1 MLFSYERHWEVTRFL
16 IFLPSIGLAFQPIV
30 ATMMIDYQLIADTAL
45 GLWGQTF
52 STQDLVI
59 VLLLIFFEG
68 VLSIDNAIVL
78 GLLAKRLPKSQQKRA
93 LTYGLV
99 GAFVFRTLAII
110 TASFLLEWRIVKL
123 LGGGYLL
130 YIALKHLFFQS
141 KEEGEETL
149 ILDADGQPS
158 LRDAVTGEE
167 LTDEQQLLE
176 IEERLPIPADT
187 VAVGKHF
194 WMTVAVIELTD
205 IAFAVD
211 SILAAI
217 ALVGSPP
224 ADHPV
229 DLPHPKLWVVILG
242 GILGI
247 ILMRIAAA
255 IFIKLLEK
263 FPRFETAAYLLVAV
277 IGLKLLADWGLNSV
291 EHPHVVD
298 FHNFSQPE
306 FWIFW
311 ISMLL
316 CLGVGFL
323 PKREAKS

>member
-1 MLFSYERHWEVTRFL
+1 MTE
-16 IFLPSIGLAFQPIV
+16 
-30 ATMMIDYQLIADTAL
+30 YQLFGNAAV
-45 GLWGQTF
+45 GLWAQTF
-52 STQDLVI
+52 STQDLLI

-78 GLLAKRLPKSQQKRA
+78 GLLAKRLPKSQQQLA
-93 LTYGLV
+93 LKYGLV
-99 GAFVFRTLAII
+99 GAFVFRTLAIV

-141 KEEGEETL
+141 REEGGRSAT
-149 ILDADGQPS
+149 LDADGQPV
-158 LRDAVTGEE
+158 LRDTATGEE
-167 LTDEQQLLE
+167 LSAEQQLLE
-176 IEERLPIPADT
+176 IEERLPIPAP
-187 VAVGKHF
+187 AASIGKEF

-224 ADHPV
+224 GDHPPN
-229 DLPHPKLWVVILG
+229 LPHPKLWVVILG

-277 IGLKLLADWGLNSV
+277 ISLKLLTDWGFNSA
-291 EHPHVVD
+291 ERPHVVD
-298 FHNFSQPE
+298 FHNLNRPE

-311 ISMLL
+311 ISMVV
-316 CLGVGFL
+316 CLSVGFL
-323 PKREAKS
+323 PKRELKNSPFP